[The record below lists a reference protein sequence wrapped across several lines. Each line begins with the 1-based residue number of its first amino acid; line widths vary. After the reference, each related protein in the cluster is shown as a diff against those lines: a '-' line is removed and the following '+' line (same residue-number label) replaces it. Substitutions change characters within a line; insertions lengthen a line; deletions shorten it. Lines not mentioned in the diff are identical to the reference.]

1 MARPLRIEF
10 PGALYHVTARGDR
23 QEAIF
28 DDDQDRQAFL
38 KLLGEVVLQFRWLCH
53 AYCLMTN
60 HYHCMIE
67 TPEGN
72 LAKGMRQ
79 LNGVYTQWSNRRH
92 QRSGHLFQGRY
103 KAIIVDKDE
112 YFLELGRYIVLN
124 PVRAGMVRH
133 PKEWTWSSYGATAGR
148 VKSPEWLT
156 TGKVL
161 REFGKSRSWA
171 KRKYQRL
178 VEEGLGEQTIWKEL
192 KGQIYLGDDDFV
204 DEMQGRLGKRA
215 DDVNIP
221 RVQRRAPAPSL
232 EEIRRRH
239 SDRNR
244 AIRAAYETGA
254 YSYQQIAEY
263 FGVYF
268 TTVGRIVREP
278 GLSESRGKRKAPTPE
293 RDDTVF

>member
-28 DDDQDRQAFL
+28 DDDQDRSAFL
-38 KLLGEVVLQFRWLCH
+38 KLLGEVVLQFRWRCH

-60 HYHCMIE
+60 HYHCMVE
-67 TPEGN
+67 TAEGN

-92 QRSGHLFQGRY
+92 RRSGHLFQGRY

-112 YFLELGRYIVLN
+112 YFLQLGRYIVLN
-124 PVRAGMVRH
+124 PVRAGMVNH
-133 PKEWTWSSYGATAGR
+133 PKDWTWSSYGATAGR
-148 VKSPEWLT
+148 VKSPEWLN
-156 TGKVL
+156 TGKIL
-161 REFGKSRSWA
+161 GEFGRSRIWA
-171 KRKYQRL
+171 RRKYQQF
-178 VEEGLGEQTIWKEL
+178 VEEGVGQETIWKEL
-192 KGQIYLGDDDFV
+192 KGQIYLGDEDFV

-215 DDVNIP
+215 EDVNIP
-221 RVQRRAPAPSL
+221 RVQRQRPASL
-232 EEIRRRH
+232 EEIRRRY

-254 YSYQQIAEY
+254 YSYQQIGGY

-268 TTVGRIVREP
+268 TTVGRIVRE
-278 GLSESRGKRKAPTPE
+278 SWQGKGADSGKS
-293 RDDTVF
+293 